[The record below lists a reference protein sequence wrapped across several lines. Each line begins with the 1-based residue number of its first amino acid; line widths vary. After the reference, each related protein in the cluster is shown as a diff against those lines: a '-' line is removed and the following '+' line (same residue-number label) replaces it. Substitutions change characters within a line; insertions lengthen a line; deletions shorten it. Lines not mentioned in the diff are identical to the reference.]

1 MSKKIESRRSKLLDD
16 LDGFEVEIN
25 ADAQRADIILNRPP
39 FNIVSMRQRDQLS
52 LVFDELDN
60 NDAVRVI
67 VVRAVGENFSSGGD
81 IKGFM
86 DASPDHV
93 SELAKNIAAPSRC
106 HKPVISQVRG
116 YCFGVGFE
124 LSLACDFRVCSET
137 ALFALPEQR
146 IGMIPGSGGSIRL
159 LHMIGIQ
166 RTKDMTFRSRRV
178 PGKQAYE
185 WGMVLDCVADSKLE
199 STVDALVEE
208 LVAFSP
214 LAQRTIKGVLN
225 SAQNTSVEAGIEI
238 EGQAYGRLR
247 GSNDFAEG
255 VASFYEKRKPSYT
268 GT

>member
-1 MSKKIESRRSKLLDD
+1 MAKNMVSRRAQLLEE

-25 ADAQRADIILNRPP
+25 EDKQRADIILNRPP
-39 FNIVSMRQRDQLS
+39 YNIVSMHQRDQLS
-52 LVFDELDN
+52 LVFDELDH
-60 NDAVRVI
+60 DEGVRVI
-67 VVRAVGENFSSGGD
+67 VVRAQGEHFSSGGD

-86 DASPDHV
+86 DASPERV
-93 SELAKNIAAPSRC
+93 SELAKTVAAPTRC

-137 ALFALPEQR
+137 AQFALPEQR

-178 PGKQAYE
+178 PGKQALD
-185 WGMVLDCVADSKLE
+185 WGIVLDCVADEDLE
-199 STVDALVEE
+199 STVDALVDE
-208 LVAFSP
+208 LISFSP

-225 SAQNTSVEAGIEI
+225 NAQNTSVEAGIEI

-247 GSNDFAEG
+247 ESNDFAEG
-255 VASFYEKRKPSYT
+255 VASFYEKRKANYT